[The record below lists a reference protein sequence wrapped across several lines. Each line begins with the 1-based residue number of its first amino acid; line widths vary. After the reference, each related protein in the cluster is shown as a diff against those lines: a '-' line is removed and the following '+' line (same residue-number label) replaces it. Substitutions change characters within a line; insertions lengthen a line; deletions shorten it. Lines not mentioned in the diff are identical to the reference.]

1 MNKKSAKFWIKKR
14 DSQRKWFADHGSSLY
29 AYVERYG
36 SVDDEE
42 YYGDGGEAIYKADK
56 DALDLAEKNGLEA
69 EKVLGLLIRCGIS
82 I

>member
-36 SVDDEE
+36 SADDKE

-56 DALDLAEKNGLEA
+56 GAFDLAEKKGLEA
-69 EKVLGLLIRCGIS
+69 EKVLGLLL
-82 I
+82 

>member
-36 SVDDEE
+36 SADDKE

-56 DALDLAEKNGLEA
+56 GAFDLAEKKGLEA
-69 EKVLGLLIRCGIS
+69 QKVLGLLL
-82 I
+82 

>member
-1 MNKKSAKFWIKKR
+1 MGKKNARFWIKER

-36 SVDDEE
+36 SADDKE

-56 DALDLAEKNGLEA
+56 GAFDLAEKKGLEA
-69 EKVLGLLIRCGIS
+69 QKVLGLLL
-82 I
+82 

>member
-1 MNKKSAKFWIKKR
+1 MNKKSAKFWIKER

-36 SVDDEE
+36 SADDEK

-56 DALDLAEKNGLEA
+56 GAFDLAEKKGLEA